1 MVVLV
6 VTALGGI
13 GWIAG
18 PMRSRETGKKPRGK
32 GEELETGMDTKRKTI
47 PISSSCL
54 LKGSPAPLM
63 TLYSLHACLR
73 CRSPFPL
80 QVGLSERRRER
91 VRLIKKPSLSV
102 CRRLHLDTPTTVA
115 LSPHASLACDRV
127 GVVREEQARD
137 LRALRAVEGVHEE
150 V

>member
-1 MVVLV
+1 VVVLV

-80 QVGLSERRRER
+80 QPSLSERRREN
-91 VRLIKKPSLSV
+91 VVDIDPSLSI